1 MILRLLVFG
10 LMCVIRAELKAEF
23 RMRVSEI
30 KMKNIFTSML
40 LVVGLVSSFGASAA
54 DIEAGK
60 NASAV
65 CAGCHG
71 ANGNSTI
78 GSFPKLA
85 GQGAKYLVKQMN
97 DVKSGARPIV
107 EMTGILD
114 GLSAQ
119 DFNNIAAFYQSQTMS
134 GGQAKK
140 DLVEKGESLY
150 RAGNPATNVA
160 ACAACHLPTG
170 AGVELAVFPAL
181 AGQHAD
187 YIAKQLKNFRSG
199 ERANDGDSRVMR
211 SVAARLSD
219 KEIEALASYISG
231 LH

>member
-1 MILRLLVFG
+1 
-10 LMCVIRAELKAEF
+10 
-23 RMRVSEI
+23 MRVSEI
-30 KMKNIFTSML
+30 KMRNIFTSIL
-40 LVVGLVSSFGASAA
+40 LVVGLVSSFSASAT
-54 DIEAGK
+54 DVEAGK
-60 NASAV
+60 SASAS

-71 ANGNSTI
+71 ADGNSAV

-97 DVKSGARPIV
+97 DIKSGARSAV

-140 DLVEKGESLY
+140 DLVEKGEDLY

-160 ACAACHLPTG
+160 ACTACHGPTG
-170 AGVELAVFPAL
+170 AGIELAVFPAL

-187 YIAKQLKNFRSG
+187 YVAKQLKNFRSG
-199 ERANDGDSRVMR
+199 DRANDGDTRVMR
-211 SVAARLSD
+211 SVVARLSD

-231 LH
+231 LHK

>member
-1 MILRLLVFG
+1 
-10 LMCVIRAELKAEF
+10 
-23 RMRVSEI
+23 MR
-30 KMKNIFTSML
+30 NIFTSML
-40 LVVGLVSSFGASAA
+40 LVVGLVGSFGASAA
-54 DIEAGK
+54 DVEAGK
-60 NASAV
+60 AASAT

-71 ANGNSTI
+71 ADGNSAV

-85 GQGAKYLVKQMN
+85 GQGAKYLVKQMV
-97 DVKSGARPIV
+97 DIQSGARPVV

-114 GLSAQ
+114 GLTAQ
-119 DFNNIAAFYQSQTMS
+119 DFNNLAAFYQSQAVT

-140 DLVEKGESLY
+140 DLAEKGEALY

-160 ACAACHLPTG
+160 ACTACHGPTG
-170 AGVELAVFPAL
+170 AGIELAVFPAL
-181 AGQHAD
+181 AGQQAD
-187 YIAKQLKNFRSG
+187 YVAKQLKDFRSG
-199 ERANDGDSRVMR
+199 ARTNDGDTRVMR

>member
-1 MILRLLVFG
+1 
-10 LMCVIRAELKAEF
+10 
-23 RMRVSEI
+23 MR
-30 KMKNIFTSML
+30 NIFTSIL

-54 DIEAGK
+54 DVEAGK
-60 NASAV
+60 AASAT

-71 ANGNSTI
+71 ADGNSAV

-85 GQGAKYLVKQMN
+85 GQGTKYLVKQME
-97 DVKSGARPIV
+97 DIKSGARSVV

-114 GLSAQ
+114 GLTTQ
-119 DFNNIAAFYQSQTMS
+119 DFNNIAAFYKSQVMT

-140 DLVEKGESLY
+140 ELVEKGEILY

-160 ACAACHLPTG
+160 ACTACHGPTG
-170 AGVELAVFPAL
+170 SGIDLAVFPAL
-181 AGQHAD
+181 AGQQAD
-187 YIAKQLKNFRSG
+187 YVAKQLKNFRSG

-219 KEIEALASYISG
+219 KEIDALASYISG
-231 LH
+231 LHQ

>member
-1 MILRLLVFG
+1 
-10 LMCVIRAELKAEF
+10 
-23 RMRVSEI
+23 MRVSEI

-40 LVVGLVSSFGASAA
+40 LVAGLVGSFGVSAA
-54 DIEAGK
+54 DVDAGK
-60 NASAV
+60 AASAV

-71 ANGNSTI
+71 ANGNSSV
-78 GSFPKLA
+78 GNFPKLA
-85 GQGAKYLVKQMN
+85 GQGAKYLVKQM
-97 DVKSGARPIV
+97 DDIKSGARPVV

-119 DFNNIAAFYQSQTMS
+119 DFKNIAAFYQSQAMS

-160 ACAACHLPTG
+160 ACSACHGPAG
-170 AGVELAVFPAL
+170 AGIELAVFPAL

-187 YIAKQLKNFRSG
+187 YIAKQLRDFRSG
-199 ERANDGDSRVMR
+199 ERANDGEELRVMR
-211 SVAARLSD
+211 SVAARLDD

-231 LH
+231 LHK

>member
-1 MILRLLVFG
+1 
-10 LMCVIRAELKAEF
+10 
-23 RMRVSEI
+23 MRVSER
-30 KMKNIFTSML
+30 KMRNIFTSML
-40 LVVGLVSSFGASAA
+40 LVVGLVGSFGTFAA

-60 NASAV
+60 EASAA

-71 ANGNSTI
+71 ANGNSTV
-78 GSFPKLA
+78 GNFPKLA

-97 DVKSGARPIV
+97 DIKSGDRAVV

-119 DFNNIAAFYQSQTMS
+119 DFNNIAAFYQSQAIS
-134 GGQAKK
+134 GGQAKEE
-140 DLVEKGESLY
+140 LVEKGEALY

-160 ACAACHLPTG
+160 ACAACHGPAG
-170 AGVELAVFPAL
+170 AGIELALFPAL

-187 YIAKQLKNFRSG
+187 YITKQLKDFRSG
-199 ERANDGDSRVMR
+199 KRANDGVDLRVMR

>member
-1 MILRLLVFG
+1 
-10 LMCVIRAELKAEF
+10 
-23 RMRVSEI
+23 MR
-30 KMKNIFTSML
+30 NIFTSMF
-40 LVVGLVSSFGASAA
+40 LVVGLVGSFGASAA
-54 DIEAGK
+54 DVEAGK
-60 NASAV
+60 AASAV

-71 ANGNSTI
+71 ADGNSAV

-97 DVKSGARPIV
+97 EIKSGARSVV

-114 GLSAQ
+114 GLTAQ

-134 GGQAKK
+134 GGQAKEE
-140 DLVEKGESLY
+140 LVEKGEVLY

-160 ACAACHLPTG
+160 ACTACHGPTG

-187 YIAKQLKNFRSG
+187 YVTKQLKNFRNG
-199 ERANDGDSRVMR
+199 DRANDGESRVMR
-211 SVAARLSD
+211 SVTARLSD
-219 KEIEALASYISG
+219 KEIAALASYISG
-231 LH
+231 LHK